1 MPLSGSAGLI
11 LEAYDERG
19 ETVLVL
25 RGELDLEHAH
35 AFEEAVAH
43 TCNGNPTSLLLD
55 ISDLD
60 FVDSTGLRAIL
71 AAKALCEQRS
81 CAFALTQPTHAVK
94 RLFELTGVL
103 SHLPCRDEH
112 GNGANG
118 ALRLRPPA
126 DGAVRLWPRLL
137 EQQD

>member
-11 LEAYDERG
+11 LETYGERG

-35 AFEEAVAH
+35 AFEEAVAR
-43 TCNGNPTSLLLD
+43 TCDGSPRSLVLD
-55 ISDLD
+55 IAGLD

-103 SHLPCRDEH
+103 SHLPCREQN
-112 GNGANG
+112 GNGAG
-118 ALRLRPPA
+118 DTVRP
-126 DGAVRLWPRLL
+126 
-137 EQQD
+137 